1 MVQRYNPDYVMHAA
15 RFAPFARESEH
26 GEFVKFSDYEA
37 LLSELASSRQ
47 INAQT
52 LHVKLTMA
60 ETIKELTV
68 RVNGQAMENQALKSG
83 CGFFAYDPDNG
94 FEEFKTKDEAIA
106 AAESYIDYY
115 RGEACDGWP
124 DEVAQVS
131 WGIIMQ
137 ESTRVNERPRDK
149 DDSCDPAIETVCD
162 YTLLPNIETPAT
174 DAALAAIE
182 ARSITAA
189 LDSCSEYL
197 DTDCVMDRLGI
208 SYGDAELRSIGAMEL
223 CNALKSHAA
232 NIREAK

>member
-1 MVQRYNPDYVMHAA
+1 MTEVLT
-15 RFAPFARESEH
+15 
-26 GEFVKFSDYEA
+26 YEA
-37 LLSELASSRQ
+37 LKAERDALA
-47 INAQT
+47 
-52 LHVKLTMA
+52 V
-60 ETIKELTV
+60 
-68 RVNGQAMENQALKSG
+68 ENQALKSG

-162 YTLLPNIETPAT
+162 YALLPNIETPAT
-174 DAALAAIE
+174 DAALAAI
-182 ARSITAA
+182 RDSV
-189 LDSCSEYL
+189 LDRVIAKL
-197 DTDCVMDRLGI
+197 
-208 SYGDAELRSIGAMEL
+208 GAMGSPDFTL
-223 CNALKSHAA
+223 MAVQALK
-232 NIREAK
+232 NELREAK

>member
-1 MVQRYNPDYVMHAA
+1 MTTIKRFTPDYKMHAV
-15 RFAPFARESEH
+15 RFEAFAREAEH
-26 GEFVKFSDYEA
+26 GELVRFDAHQQVVSA
-37 LLSELASSRQ
+37 LKAERDAQQKRADALAVE
-47 INAQT
+47 NA
-52 LHVKLTMA
+52 
-60 ETIKELTV
+60 
-68 RVNGQAMENQALKSG
+68 ALKSG

-131 WGIIMQ
+131 WGIIIQ
-137 ESTRVNERPRDK
+137 ESTRVNERPRTE
-149 DDSCDPAIETVCD
+149 DDGCDPAIETVCD
-162 YTLLPNIETPAT
+162 YALLPKIEPPAT

-197 DTDCVMDRLGI
+197 DTDCVMDRIGI
-208 SYGDAELRSIGAMEL
+208 SYADAELRSSGAMEL
-223 CNALKSHAA
+223 CNALKSHAKQL
-232 NIREAK
+232 REAK

>member
-1 MVQRYNPDYVMHAA
+1 MTEVLT
-15 RFAPFARESEH
+15 
-26 GEFVKFSDYEA
+26 YEA
-37 LLSELASSRQ
+37 LKAERDALA
-47 INAQT
+47 
-52 LHVKLTMA
+52 V
-60 ETIKELTV
+60 
-68 RVNGQAMENQALKSG
+68 ENQTLKSG

-162 YTLLPNIETPAT
+162 YALLPNIETPAT
-174 DAALAAIE
+174 DAALAAIQTQGVE
-182 ARSITAA
+182 KLIKLKMEQLASMHPDTHAFGATA
-189 LDSCSEYL
+189 DSL
-197 DTDCVMDRLGI
+197 RNQVN
-208 SYGDAELRSIGAMEL
+208 ELQAF
-223 CNALKSHAA
+223 AA
-232 NIREAK
+232 QLREGK

>member
-1 MVQRYNPDYVMHAA
+1 MITVKRYNPDAAMSISREHAWMRETPEGGHVEYGDYA
-15 RFAPFARESEH
+15 SLFAQFEL
-26 GEFVKFSDYEA
+26 VKAERDA
-37 LLSELASSRQ
+37 LAD
-47 INAQT
+47 
-52 LHVKLTMA
+52 
-60 ETIKELTV
+60 
-68 RVNGQAMENQALKSG
+68 RVNALAVENVALKSG

-162 YTLLPNIETPAT
+162 YALLPNIETPAT
-174 DAALAAIE
+174 DAAFAAIE
-182 ARSITAA
+182 ARGVDKFIVWSTASSGFDYD
-189 LDSCSEYL
+189 LTIE
-197 DTDCVMDRLGI
+197 
-208 SYGDAELRSIGAMEL
+208 DAQKFAIKL
-223 CNALKSHAA
+223 
-232 NIREAK
+232 REAK

>member
-1 MVQRYNPDYVMHAA
+1 MTTIKRFTPDYKMHAV
-15 RFAPFARESEH
+15 RFEAFAREAEH
-26 GEFVKFSDYEA
+26 GEYVRFDAHQQKVSALEA
-37 LLSELASSRQ
+37 ERDAQQKRADALAVE
-47 INAQT
+47 NA
-52 LHVKLTMA
+52 
-60 ETIKELTV
+60 
-68 RVNGQAMENQALKSG
+68 ALKSG

-94 FEEFKTKDEAIA
+94 FEEFKTKDEAIS

-162 YTLLPNIETPAT
+162 YALLPNIETPAT
-174 DAALAAIE
+174 SAALAAIQAQGVDKLIKLKME
-182 ARSITAA
+182 QLASMHPDTHAFGATAESLRA
-189 LDSCSEYL
+189 Q
-197 DTDCVMDRLGI
+197 I
-208 SYGDAELRSIGAMEL
+208 NELQAF
-223 CNALKSHAA
+223 AA

>member
-1 MVQRYNPDYVMHAA
+1 MKNIFENQDIKTDKPLPM
-15 RFAPFARESEH
+15 S
-26 GEFVKFSDYEA
+26 YEA
-37 LLSELASSRQ
+37 LKAERDALA
-47 INAQT
+47 
-52 LHVKLTMA
+52 V
-60 ETIKELTV
+60 
-68 RVNGQAMENQALKSG
+68 ENQAMKSG

-162 YTLLPNIETPAT
+162 YALLPNIEPPAT
-174 DAALAAIE
+174 SAALAAIQAQGVE
-182 ARSITAA
+182 KAIERLMNMFASTGHIGIPVMA
-189 LDSCSEYL
+189 LEGL
-197 DTDCVMDRLGI
+197 
-208 SYGDAELRSIGAMEL
+208 AKEL
-223 CNALKSHAA
+223 
-232 NIREAK
+232 REAK